1 MTQIA
6 TLGIM
11 VQNFEKIPEI
21 NALLHSF
28 SNCIISRMGMPYE
41 KRNIRLI
48 HVVLD
53 THEQDVLSLCE
64 DLNAINGVLAQA
76 MFF

>member
-1 MTQIA
+1 MNKIV

-11 VQNFEKIPEI
+11 IQNFENIAQV
-21 NALLHSF
+21 NALLHRF
-28 SNCIISRMGMPYE
+28 SECIICRMGMPYE

-53 THEQDVLSLCE
+53 TNETDADNLLEQ
-64 DLNAINGVLAQA
+64 LNALEGVSAQA

>member
-1 MTQIA
+1 MNKIV

-11 VQNFEKIPEI
+11 IQNFENIAQV
-21 NALLHSF
+21 NALLHRF
-28 SNCIISRMGMPYE
+28 SESIICRMGMPYE

-53 THEQDVLSLCE
+53 TQEEDANSLIDE
-64 DLNAINGVLAQA
+64 LNAINGVVAQA

>member
-1 MTQIA
+1 MNKIV

-11 VQNFEKIPEI
+11 IQNFENIAQV
-21 NALLHSF
+21 NALLHRF
-28 SNCIISRMGMPYE
+28 SESIICRMGMPYE

-53 THEQDVLSLCE
+53 TKEEDANSLIDE
-64 DLNAINGVLAQA
+64 LNAINGVVAQA